1 MHFTLTLQHWD
12 PFLLPCNLLWTQIIL
27 FITLVTLICFHAFD
41 TQHTTLWPMSTPCK
55 LLLSIWRHLG
65 FVCRWHS
72 RRGARFRQ
80 EIILWYDKITRR
92 KAIQD
97 CKLYYDRWKFVLDR
111 WVEASECKTT
121 LFFPQAWHFAS
132 IYDDKLIICYLP
144 VSANQMLELETG
156 IKSYILLPVFIL
168 HTAYC
173 ECQCVTLR
181 IRSVQKITF

>member
-55 LLLSIWRHLG
+55 LLLSIWCHLG

-97 CKLYYDRWKFVLDR
+97 CKLYYDRWKFVQIGGWKQVNARQPSFSPKLDILPPFM
-111 WVEASECKTT
+111 T
-121 LFFPQAWHFAS
+121 S
-132 IYDDKLIICYLP
+132 I
-144 VSANQMLELETG
+144 
-156 IKSYILLPVFIL
+156 
-168 HTAYC
+168 
-173 ECQCVTLR
+173 
-181 IRSVQKITF
+181 